1 MNKIRRECVT
11 IRGGNQP
18 KTSLVD
24 DRSPKVNKKVV
35 ALNKLNSLYA
45 TSFQIVDSIILT
57 DAKEY
62 YDLSGRANI
71 LVLEAKRLFLDA
83 CKAAKN
89 NIKLETLSVDP
100 YHTAFKSMS
109 MIIEKILKTETAS
122 EQDANILLYIA
133 KCLYDICSMNDEDY
147 EAASLYEYLNYF
159 IDKFRKE
166 R

>member
-1 MNKIRRECVT
+1 MNKIRRECVN

-18 KTSLVD
+18 KTNLVD
-24 DRSPKVNKKVV
+24 DRSPKTNKK
-35 ALNKLNSLYA
+35 AALLNKLNSMYA
-45 TSFQIVDSIILT
+45 TSFQIVDSITLT

-83 CKAAKN
+83 CRADKN
-89 NIKLETLSVDP
+89 NIKLETLSDDP
-100 YHTAFKSMS
+100 YFTAFKSMS

-122 EQDANILLYIA
+122 EQDANVLLYIA
-133 KCLYDICSMNDEDY
+133 KCLYDICGMNDEDY
-147 EAASLYEYLNYF
+147 DAALLYEYLNYF
-159 IDKFRKE
+159 ISKFRKE